1 MSEQNV
7 KKRMSVNI
15 PMTDAEMD
23 QVKEYIERKNLVTGK
38 FLKKLILDEIK
49 KEDREAVNG

>member
-1 MSEQNV
+1 
-7 KKRMSVNI
+7 MSVNI